1 MRRWL
6 ARWGF
11 TIAVAVVAVCVLAI
25 VGAYAL
31 AQVTPKQ
38 SGLAVAI
45 AIPAG
50 VIIFAALIWLG
61 RQKR

>member
-11 TIAVAVVAVCVLAI
+11 TVAVAVVAVCVLAI

-31 AQVTPKQ
+31 SQAAPKQ
-38 SGLAVAI
+38 SGTAVAI

-50 VIIFAALIWLG
+50 AVIFAALIWLG
-61 RQKR
+61 RRNQ